1 MAWPRY
7 YHLWR
12 KRQTRHGQE
21 CPSSLHDINSR
32 QICLLLFHHQWRSTA
47 KHIKR
52 KHFNVYVMVFRKR
65 FVTFIYPW
73 SISINAVQT
82 SGIINEIGELDALNR
97 HISVLHESPVVK
109 TVTL

>member
-1 MAWPRY
+1 
-7 YHLWR
+7 
-12 KRQTRHGQE
+12 
-21 CPSSLHDINSR
+21 
-32 QICLLLFHHQWRSTA
+32 
-47 KHIKR
+47 
-52 KHFNVYVMVFRKR
+52 MVFRKR

-97 HISVLHESPVVK
+97 YISVLHESPVVK